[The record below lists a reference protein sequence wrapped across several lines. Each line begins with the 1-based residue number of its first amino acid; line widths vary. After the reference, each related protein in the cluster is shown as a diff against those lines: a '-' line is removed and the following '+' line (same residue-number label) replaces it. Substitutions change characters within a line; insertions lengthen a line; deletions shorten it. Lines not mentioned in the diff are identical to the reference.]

1 MKNSNITIGN
11 GTRDLP
17 TCRAVP
23 QPTTP
28 PRDPYRKR
36 VEFFNVT
43 LGDKL
48 LLKVS
53 KKTLHTVI
61 LNWRAEFTLFFVCR

>member
-1 MKNSNITIGN
+1 
-11 GTRDLP
+11 
-17 TCRAVP
+17 
-23 QPTTP
+23 
-28 PRDPYRKR
+28 
-36 VEFFNVT
+36 
-43 LGDKL
+43 L